1 MTISACTNDGSRQ
14 LRSRQQMTRRLQE
27 LCPQQPVDQAN
38 DRPRRQPEW
47 QWQLRLYGL
56 VAEPADNTGVD
67 QKPKM
72 GKGVDLKFE
81 FMTILSNE
89 FVLRILKICRYIK
102 NHPTTEATLEKA
114 GVKNCLFN
122 NP

>member
-1 MTISACTNDGSRQ
+1 M
-14 LRSRQQMTRRLQE
+14 RLQG
-27 LCPQQPVDQAN
+27 LCPQQPVDQVN

-81 FMTILSNE
+81 FMTILSNK
-89 FVLRILKICRYIK
+89 FVLWIQNYFR
-102 NHPTTEATLEKA
+102 
-114 GVKNCLFN
+114 
-122 NP
+122 

>member
-1 MTISACTNDGSRQ
+1 MT
-14 LRSRQQMTRRLQE
+14 MRLQG
-27 LCPQQPVDQAN
+27 LCPQQPVDQVN

-56 VAEPADNTGVD
+56 VAEPADNTGED

-81 FMTILSNE
+81 FMTILSNK
-89 FVLRILKICRYIK
+89 FVLWIQNYFR
-102 NHPTTEATLEKA
+102 
-114 GVKNCLFN
+114 
-122 NP
+122 

>member
-1 MTISACTNDGSRQ
+1 M
-14 LRSRQQMTRRLQE
+14 
-27 LCPQQPVDQAN
+27 DQVN

-56 VAEPADNTGVD
+56 VAEPADNTGED

-81 FMTILSNE
+81 FMTILSNKS
-89 FVLRILKICRYIK
+89 VLRILKICRYIK
-102 NHPTTEATLEKA
+102 KHPTTEATLEKA
-114 GVKNCLFN
+114 GVKYCLFN